1 MTGRKSS
8 DGKEVLD
15 REVMQKRVT
24 GRKSSERNN
33 GQEVKERDVMGL
45 AMPKRQGAGGEAER
59 EGRGKGEG
67 RGKELGNITSPLGAN
82 WFRGSSW

>member
-1 MTGRKSS
+1 MAGRKSS

-45 AMPKRQGAGGEAER
+45 AMPKRQGAGGKR
-59 EGRGKGEG
+59 KGKGGG
-67 RGKELGNITSPLGAN
+67 RGKEGA
-82 WFRGSSW
+82 RS